1 MNNTLE
7 KLIKE
12 KNYCFNSLTFNLAKE
27 YSLSLEEFILLIY
40 FLNQDIPTFDVE
52 KIKSITKLEINKILD
67 SFTSLNTKGLI
78 SIKVVNQNNI
88 VNEIVDLDSIYKNMV
103 SLINNT
109 AKKEVNI
116 SIFDTFEKEFSRTL
130 SPMEYEIINDWLNNN
145 ISEEI
150 ILGALKEATY
160 NGVSSLRYIDKIIHE
175 WTKKGFKTMQD
186 VNNHLKNRSTEVKE
200 IKEYD
205 WLNE

>member
-1 MNNTLE
+1 MNNILE
-7 KLIKE
+7 KLVKE
-12 KNYCFNSLTFNLAKE
+12 KNYSFNYLIFNLVKE
-27 YSLSLEEFILLIY
+27 YDLSLEEFILVIY
-40 FLNQDIPTFDVE
+40 FTNQDNPSFDVE
-52 KIKSITKLEINKILD
+52 KIKSITKLEINKILE
-67 SFTSLNTKGLI
+67 SFTSLSTKGLV
-78 SIKVVNQNNI
+78 SIKILNQNNI
-88 VNEIVDLDSIYKNMV
+88 VNEIVDLDVIYKNMV
-103 SLINNT
+103 SSINNSV
-109 AKKEVNI
+109 KKEVNT

-145 ISEEI
+145 VSEEI
-150 ILGALKEATY
+150 ILGALKEATF

-186 VNNHLKNRSTEVKE
+186 VNNHLKNRNSEVKE

>member
-1 MNNTLE
+1 MNNILE
-7 KLIKE
+7 KLVKE
-12 KNYCFNSLTFNLAKE
+12 KNYSFNYLIFNLVKE
-27 YSLSLEEFILLIY
+27 YDLSLEEFILLIY
-40 FLNQDIPTFDVE
+40 FLNQDNPSLDVE
-52 KIKSITKLEINKILD
+52 RIKAVTKLEINKILE
-67 SFTSLNTKGLI
+67 SFTSLSTKGLVL
-78 SIKVVNQNNI
+78 IKIINQNNI
-88 VNEIVDLDSIYKNMV
+88 VNEIVDLDAVYKNMV
-103 SLINNT
+103 SSINNSV
-109 AKKEVNI
+109 KKEVNT

-145 ISEEI
+145 VGEEI

-186 VNNHLKNRSTEVKE
+186 VSNHLKNRSSEVKE

>member
-1 MNNTLE
+1 MNNILE
-7 KLIKE
+7 KLVKE
-12 KNYCFNSLTFNLAKE
+12 KNYSFNYLMFNLVKE
-27 YSLSLEEFILLIY
+27 YDLSLEEFILVIY
-40 FLNQDIPTFDVE
+40 FTNQDNPSFDVE
-52 KIKSITKLEINKILD
+52 KIKSITKLEINKILE
-67 SFTSLNTKGLI
+67 SFTSLSAKGLV
-78 SIKVVNQNNI
+78 SIKIINQNNI
-88 VNEIVDLDSIYKNMV
+88 VNEIVDLDVIYKNMV
-103 SLINNT
+103 SSINNSV
-109 AKKEVNI
+109 KKEVNTN
-116 SIFDTFEKEFSRTL
+116 IFDTFEKEFSRTL

-145 ISEEI
+145 VSEEI

-186 VNNHLKNRSTEVKE
+186 VNNHLKNRNSEVKE